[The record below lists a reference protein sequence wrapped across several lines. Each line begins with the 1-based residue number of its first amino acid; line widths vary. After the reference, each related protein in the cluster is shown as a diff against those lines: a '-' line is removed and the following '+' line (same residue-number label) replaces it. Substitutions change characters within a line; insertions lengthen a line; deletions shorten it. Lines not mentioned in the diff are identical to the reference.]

1 MTVTQETQQV
11 LGALERVET
20 VERVA
25 ASFQPNDARRLELL
39 KVVADSLAALPPV
52 RPVIAARWLKLSE
65 PTIRA
70 WVREGVLD
78 AAVSKPRLLLDAKRL
93 HTVRHLVDDL
103 RAAGKCDGLLDA
115 VYRRLVDATWLDNED
130 LYESLEQMR
139 RGEYTVV
146 RDLADNTA

>member
-1 MTVTQETQQV
+1 MTVQQETQQV
-11 LGALERVET
+11 LGALERVEA

-25 ASFQPNDARRLELL
+25 ASLRPNDARRLELL
-39 KVVADSLAALPPV
+39 RVVAGSLSAVPPV
-52 RPVIAARWLKLSE
+52 RPVIAARLLNLSE
-65 PTIRA
+65 QTVRA

-78 AAVSKPRLLLDAKRL
+78 AAVSKPRLLLDAERL

-103 RAAGKCDGLLDA
+103 RAAGKVDGLLDA

-130 LYESLEQMR
+130 LHESLEQMR

-146 RDLADNTA
+146 RGQAGTA